1 VIHVVVPAYNEA
13 GNIGGLLPSIADR
26 LLPLALPFRI
36 VVVDDGSTD
45 GTAELCRSAAR
56 EGTPVEVVAH
66 PRNLGPGAA
75 FRSGFLHVL
84 RDAHPL
90 DVVVTLEGDQTSDP
104 HILLRLLHRVWEEG
118 DHIALA
124 SFYLYGAGIV
134 GTSVH
139 RVGLSHLAN
148 GLMKKTLGLTGL
160 ATLSSFY
167 RVYQASALQAMRNR
181 WGDQGFLVSPG
192 FECMVE
198 ILYRAARLGLRVSE
212 VPMVLDGTRR
222 VGPSKMKVVR
232 TSLAYLRLSALA
244 LRGHL

>member
-1 VIHVVVPAYNEA
+1 VKLHVVVPAYNEA
-13 GNIGGLLPSIADR
+13 GNVDAFLRSIGER
-26 LLPLALPFRI
+26 LLPLALPHRI

-45 GTAELCRSAAR
+45 GTGDLCRQAAAA
-56 EGTPVEVVAH
+56 GAPVEVVTH

-75 FRSGFLHVL
+75 FRNGFLHVL
-84 RDAHPL
+84 RDAGPA
-90 DVVVTLEGDQTSDP
+90 DVVITLEGDQTSDP
-104 HILLRLLHRVWEEG
+104 RILLRLLHRIWEEG
-118 DHIALA
+118 DDIALA
-124 SFYLYGAGIV
+124 SCYLYGGGIV
-134 GTSVH
+134 GTATH

-167 RVYQASALQAMRNR
+167 RVYQVSALRAMQAR
-181 WGDQGFLVSPG
+181 WGDDFIKSPG

-198 ILYRAARLGLRVSE
+198 VLYRAGRLGLRISE

-222 VGPSKMKVVR
+222 VGKSKMKVMK

-244 LRGHL
+244 LLGRL